1 MSHKVPAHKANRYT
15 AGISDTKRT
24 QVSNLQNHIQEI
36 LGDTHHTFLQGS
48 YKNDTSI
55 SDINDVDVV
64 AVRLSTFSSTHSSVP
79 TSNTIMWDSIFSEIE
94 HKLRNQ
100 KLYTWTVERKD
111 KCIEVKTTN
120 FKADV
125 VPAVQVQRDH
135 TEDPIVIYS
144 FKNSAEKVNFPR
156 THWRNGVD
164 KHALTN
170 SNYKPTVR
178 MFKNWKAAHFDGLD
192 VVSSYQVESLV
203 YGAPDNLFHND
214 PVTSFILV
222 SNHIVKALAQRD
234 VIPVKIHSVCGSEDI
249 TANWDFGSRQLFKT
263 TLGNAH
269 SMALAAYN
277 AGTIQD
283 SERYWDLTFNIR

>member
-1 MSHKVPAHKANRYT
+1 MSHKVPTHKANRYT
-15 AGISDTKRT
+15 ASISDTKRT

-64 AVRLSTFSSTHSSVP
+64 AVRLRTFSSTHSSIP
-79 TSNTIMWDSIFSEIE
+79 TSSTVMWDSIFSEIE
-94 HKLRNQ
+94 NKLRNQ
-100 KLYTWTVERKD
+100 RLYTWTVTRKD
-111 KCIEVKTTN
+111 KCIEVQTTN

-125 VPAVQVQRDH
+125 VPAVQVQSDH
-135 TEDPIVIYS
+135 TEDPVVIYS
-144 FKNSAEKVNFPR
+144 FKNGNEKINYPR
-156 THWRNGVD
+156 THWKNGVT
-164 KHALTN
+164 KHASTN

-178 MFKNWKAAHFDGLD
+178 MFKNWKDAHFDGLD

-203 YGAPDNLFHND
+203 YGAPDNLFYTD

-222 SNHIVKALAQRD
+222 SDYIVKTLAQRD

-277 AGTIQD
+277 AGTAQD
-283 SERYWDLTFNIR
+283 SERYWDLTFNLR

>member
-1 MSHKVPAHKANRYT
+1 MSHKIPAHTANRYT
-15 AGISDTKRT
+15 ISISDTKRT

-64 AVRLSTFSSTHSSVP
+64 AVRLTTYSGVHSQVRFPSSIS
-79 TSNTIMWDSIFSEIE
+79 WDAIFTEIE

-100 KLYTWTVERKD
+100 RLYTWTVTRKD
-111 KCIEVKTTN
+111 KCIEVRTSS

-125 VPAVQVQRDH
+125 VPAVQINQNH
-135 TEDPIVIYS
+135 LEDPIAIYS
-144 FKNSAEKVNFPR
+144 FNNDHEKINYPR
-156 THWRNGVD
+156 THWRNGVA
-164 KHALTN
+164 KHASTN

-178 MFKNWKAAHFDGLD
+178 MFKNWNAAHFDGLD
-192 VVSSYQVESLV
+192 VVSSYHVESLV
-203 YGAPDNLFHND
+203 YGAPDNLFNND

-234 VIPVKIHSVCGSEDI
+234 VMPVIIHSVCGSEDI

-269 SMALAAYN
+269 STALAAYN